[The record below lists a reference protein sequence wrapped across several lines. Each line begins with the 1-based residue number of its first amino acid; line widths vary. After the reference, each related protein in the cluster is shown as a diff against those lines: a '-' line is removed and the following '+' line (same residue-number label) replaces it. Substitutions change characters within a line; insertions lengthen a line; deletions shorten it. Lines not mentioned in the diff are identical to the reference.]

1 MVAKDKLYQLFSK
14 YKSDIF
20 IETGT
25 HMGYGIER
33 ALDLGYEKIFSI
45 EIMEG
50 YYSGSVE
57 KFQYDE
63 NVFLYY
69 GDSAMH
75 LLEILKRVNK
85 RATFWLDAHMAGP
98 GQPCP
103 ILYELKAIGEH
114 KIKDHNILIDDVRDF
129 GTDAHDYITIQQV
142 QEALLKINFNYK
154 FAFESSGIV
163 DNVLVATI

>member
-1 MVAKDKLYQLFSK
+1 MVVKDELHQLFSK

-33 ALDLGYEKIFSI
+33 ALDLEYEKIFSI

-57 KFQYDE
+57 KFQQDH
-63 NVFLYY
+63 NVFLYF
-69 GDSAMH
+69 GDSVIQ
-75 LLEILKRVNK
+75 LPEILKRVNK

-154 FAFESSGIV
+154 FTFESSSIV
-163 DNVLVATI
+163 DNILVATI